1 MKRQDT
7 PNTVRLR
14 GKFTLIEL
22 LVVIAIIA
30 ILAGMLL
37 PALNKARDMAKKI
50 NCVSNQ
56 KSCGT
61 AVIMY
66 AGDYKEWHPLAFV
79 GDNFYSN
86 WEYRNIINQFAGWA
100 IGLYTGYR
108 YVNAN
113 SQNAPKVMFC
123 SAANQEKTSFF
134 IYDSRKVYRGNFLF
148 HPALGVMHSS
158 IPWNN
163 AANRESYGGR
173 RLGSAKHPARHGL
186 MWDAETR
193 ESPAGQAWLG
203 LAASEPWAGSDMNTK
218 ASFRHN
224 NYGNVLYADG
234 HSASIRCTI
243 PRSEEQKYTFAWGSA
258 KLWSY

>member
-1 MKRQDT
+1 MRRQDT

-14 GKFTLIEL
+14 GKFTIIEL
-22 LVVIAIIA
+22 LMVIAIIA

-79 GDNFYSN
+79 GDNFYTN

-134 IYDSRKVYRGNFLF
+134 VYNDKKIYRQFPVPPRIGGSAFQHPMEQRGKPRILRRA
-148 HPALGVMHSS
+148 PAGKCKAPRASWSDVGCRDTGKSCRTSLAWSCGIGALG
-158 IPWNN
+158 
-163 AANRESYGGR
+163 R
-173 RLGSAKHPARHGL
+173 
-186 MWDAETR
+186 
-193 ESPAGQAWLG
+193 
-203 LAASEPWAGSDMNTK
+203 
-218 ASFRHN
+218 F
-224 NYGNVLYADG
+224 
-234 HSASIRCTI
+234 
-243 PRSEEQKYTFAWGSA
+243 
-258 KLWSY
+258 